1 MFGGMRVRSASGR
14 LIWLGMIALVCAGCA
29 QSRTDRGSG
38 SPAGGGA
45 PHISPEVAAAAKICR
60 WSIANS
66 LYRTHTTPGSYVT
79 RPPGSCPHAELAA
92 ALALADGLKAGGS
105 RGAGIC
111 QLLAPDALSNAR
123 RVAMNTHVACG
134 QAALEPAA
142 AGPVPVGRR
151 VSHLA
156 GLLLTSYNPGPPRWF
171 GFLEFAPLGAE
182 RHPRDPRYAP
192 LVVAITRLPSG
203 RWAIAQIGYE
213 F

>member
-1 MFGGMRVRSASGR
+1 
-14 LIWLGMIALVCAGCA
+14 MIALVCAGCA

-123 RVAMNTHVACG
+123 RVAMNTMSLAARRPSSPPR
-134 QAALEPAA
+134 QARSRSADE
-142 AGPVPVGRR
+142 
-151 VSHLA
+151 S
-156 GLLLTSYNPGPPRWF
+156 LTS
-171 GFLEFAPLGAE
+171 LGCC
-182 RHPRDPRYAP
+182 
-192 LVVAITRLPSG
+192 
-203 RWAIAQIGYE
+203 
-213 F
+213 